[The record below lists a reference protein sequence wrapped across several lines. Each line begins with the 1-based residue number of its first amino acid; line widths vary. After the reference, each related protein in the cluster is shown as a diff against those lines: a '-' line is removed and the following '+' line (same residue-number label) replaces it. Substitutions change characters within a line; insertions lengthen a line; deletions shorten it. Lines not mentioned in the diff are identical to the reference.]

1 MRSSL
6 ELKLKFHDSKEKVR
20 KKYEK
25 YFLFLVTSLLKPV

>member
-6 ELKLKFHDSKEKVR
+6 ELKPKLHDTKEKVR

-25 YFLFLVTSLLKPV
+25 YFLFYKTSLLKPV